1 MTATVNST
9 CFLVLLLLIAT
20 ALASVGAGVP
30 TLNHALGI
38 DQNDIRFQRHLR
50 MVDISPATREDYDT
64 FENRAFGTT
73 TLKEVAEAGTKK
85 FTEVAKNLIS
95 NAKLKLMPNT
105 QLAANKLFISLK
117 VDKVESNLLKSE
129 QFKTW
134 STSVFKICNT
144 NLEASNAAMVSTL
157 TAQYGDEVLASM
169 LAAAKEMP
177 ETRVVAVN
185 MLRAQIDDW
194 VARAIPADDVFRF
207 LKLDKADKLLESPSL
222 NRWIVYVTRVSKEDP
237 YKLLFL
243 DLAKRYNDEG
253 LANVLVAAKSASGTK
268 FNVGKLENL
277 LLQRWVRAGKTADDV
292 YDLLKLRNEVA
303 NKLLKNPALETW
315 LSYVTKVGYQDP
327 YRELFW
333 KLRVD
338 LGEEKVIDF
347 ILASKEAIRTKNI
360 AGRLEEAQLNYWFS
374 HSKTAGDAFTLLKL
388 KNVDGDKLFES
399 PTW

>member
-38 DQNDIRFQRHLR
+38 DQNDIRFKRHLR

-64 FENRAFGTT
+64 FEDRAFGTT

-207 LKLDKADKLLESPSL
+207 LNLDKADKLLESPSL
-222 NRWIVYVTRVSKEDP
+222 NRWIVYVTRVNKEDP

-243 DLAKRYNDEG
+243 DLAKRYNDE
-253 LANVLVAAKSASGTK
+253 
-268 FNVGKLENL
+268 
-277 LLQRWVRAGKTADDV
+277 
-292 YDLLKLRNEVA
+292 
-303 NKLLKNPALETW
+303 
-315 LSYVTKVGYQDP
+315 
-327 YRELFW
+327 
-333 KLRVD
+333 
-338 LGEEKVIDF
+338 
-347 ILASKEAIRTKNI
+347 
-360 AGRLEEAQLNYWFS
+360 
-374 HSKTAGDAFTLLKL
+374 
-388 KNVDGDKLFES
+388 
-399 PTW
+399 